1 MDSPRGR
8 HQQPET
14 CEDEDQAG
22 QPLAAGHKGRRGPTT
37 TSDGP
42 GGGRC
47 HRAPAQGGPQEA
59 RRISGQLLLTFRSL
73 HRPGDVPLP
82 RLTSDFGSGGNG
94 LQSSLPGFDSR
105 RRL

>member
-47 HRAPAQGGPQEA
+47 HGAPAQGGPQEA
-59 RRISGQLLLTFRSL
+59 RRISDSSCSPSAHCTGLVMYRC
-73 HRPGDVPLP
+73 PG
-82 RLTSDFGSGGNG
+82 
-94 LQSSLPGFDSR
+94 
-105 RRL
+105 